1 MTDLDVCRT
10 APNHCKTA
18 FDYNG
23 ARYPGDAAS
32 RGLCW
37 PCERHGRWAI
47 EQLPRDWWDLSDR
60 LSPGSSGGGSVAGSR
75 TEAPIPVN
83 LGVDALMREIAY
95 SLTAWEIRVRDVASL
110 SDVPA
115 RGVRDR
121 VAVSR
126 AAAILTGHFPV
137 LLALPPEARMP
148 YDSTEPSD
156 EDGPG
161 AVVELTSLH
170 HRARTM
176 LGLTVRRERRE
187 LPCPLIP
194 CERHGAQRCT
204 DKACAETVSG
214 CGQFTLAQE
223 LGGDTVTCDW
233 CGYTMTLDEYAAYT
247 TRHALRLAAP
257 RRLAA

>member
-10 APNHCKTA
+10 APNHCKTG

-23 ARYPGDAAS
+23 VRFSGDAAG

-47 EQLPRDWWDLSDR
+47 EQLPLDWRDLSDR
-60 LSPGSSGGGSVAGSR
+60 LAPGSGGGVVSGSR

-95 SLTAWEIRVRDVASL
+95 ALTAWEIRVRDVAHL
-110 SDVPA
+110 SDAPA
-115 RGVRDR
+115 RGVRDQ
-121 VAVSR
+121 VAVPR
-126 AAAILTGHFPV
+126 AAAILAAHFPV
-137 LLALPPEARMP
+137 LLALPFEGYMP
-148 YDSTEPSD
+148 YDSTAPVD

-194 CERHGAQRCT
+194 CERHGVERCT
-204 DKACAETVSG
+204 EAACVDHISG
-214 CGQFTLAQE
+214 CGQYTLVQE

-233 CGYTMTLDEYAAYT
+233 CGYTLSLDEYARYT
-247 TRHALRLAAP
+247 TRHALALAAP